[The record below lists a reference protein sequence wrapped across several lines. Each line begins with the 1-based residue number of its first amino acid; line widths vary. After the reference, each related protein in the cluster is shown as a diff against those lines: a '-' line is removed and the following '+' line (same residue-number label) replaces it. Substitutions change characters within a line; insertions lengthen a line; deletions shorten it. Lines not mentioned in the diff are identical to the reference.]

1 MMIYIID
8 IFVPTLDYAHYTRI
22 IHSTLC
28 SNLTYFMTAVVWSKR
43 WTVRSLL
50 ACYWSRLRV
59 TWSRSVRCG

>member
-1 MMIYIID
+1 MPGLENIIFLLEHMMMIYIID

-50 ACYWSRLRV
+50 ACY
-59 TWSRSVRCG
+59 